1 VTITTAAARVVAG
14 LVMTLAC
21 AALALGP
28 SDIGAQARTVRLP
41 SKVLG
46 ETRVLHISVP
56 ANYKVARQRYPV
68 VVLLD
73 GQARPFFDLTVASVG
88 YNLVGDDR
96 DIAMPSQI
104 VVGVEQGDRASDLS
118 RNDVAFTTFLTTEV
132 LPYIDREYR
141 TLPYRTLIGHSLGGR
156 FALLA
161 LCRAPTAFSATI
173 AISPSLPDSVGSAV
187 RACIRASAADST
199 PRMRQL
205 VVSAGSDEPRM
216 LPALERFAAFL
227 RDSAPPQWRTSRVS
241 GEGMGHTDT
250 PFATIPAGLRFV
262 FASSAWEV
270 ERPVADSLVR
280 QQGNVPR
287 TLDAA
292 LARLRGRL
300 GAPVEPSAK
309 WMTSLARYYLARGPA
324 DSSIAVAKRMV
335 QRYPEELQGYALLAD
350 AHLQRLEY
358 ANARKA
364 LADAMSMLDRLEWFD
379 ETQKERQRVYIQV
392 SMASIPP

>member
-1 VTITTAAARVVAG
+1 MSTTTSAARVVAG
-14 LVMTLAC
+14 LLMTLGC
-21 AALALGP
+21 APLALGP
-28 SDIGAQARTVRLP
+28 SDLGAQARTVRLP
-41 SKVLG
+41 SKMLG

-104 VVGVEQGDRASDLS
+104 VVGIEQGDRSSDLS
-118 RNDVAFTTFLTTEV
+118 RNDVAFTSFLTTEV

-187 RACIRASAADST
+187 RACIRAPAEDSSR
-199 PRMRQL
+199 RMRQL

-216 LPALERFAAFL
+216 LPALERFSAFL
-227 RDSAPPQWRTSRVS
+227 RDSAPAHWRTLRVS

-280 QQGNVPR
+280 QLGNVPR

-292 LARLRGRL
+292 LSRLSARLGFSV
-300 GAPVEPSAK
+300 APSAK
-309 WMTSLARYYLARGPA
+309 WMTTLTRHYLARGPA
-324 DSSIAVAKRMV
+324 DSAVAVARRMI
-335 QRYPEELQGYALLAD
+335 QSYPEEMMAYALLAD
-350 AHLQRLEY
+350 AHLMRLEY
-358 ANARKA
+358 AAARKA
-364 LADAMSMLDRLEWFD
+364 LTDAMAMIDRLEWFD
-379 ETQKERQRVYIQV
+379 ETQKEKQRIYVRV
-392 SMASIPP
+392 TLASIPP